1 MLAVFV
7 EGLLKGV
14 RRGYDME
21 FIQRNVVNNP
31 TTRIPN
37 SSVRP
42 SVTKICVQWILG
54 TFLHSRWKMWGDG
67 TLQCSRCVGHMA
79 WAPEGREGR
88 EAGPKGRNLEV
99 GARRAPRL
107 LVWIED
113 HQIKAC
119 KMKAPK
125 NYYLHNEFNS
135 RVYKLFTGTLEQL
148 FVFFSC
154 WSRVC
159 RLIRVSW
166 RRLF

>member
-1 MLAVFV
+1 MNLWKSSGGSFP
-7 EGLLKGV
+7 
-14 RRGYDME
+14 
-21 FIQRNVVNNP
+21 IQKRHIAKLRIYL
-31 TTRIPN
+31 TRKRQP
-37 SSVRP
+37 VHWP
-42 SVTKICVQWILG
+42 WHLWTC
-54 TFLHSRWKMWGDG
+54 LHSLWKMWGDG
-67 TLQCSRCVGHMA
+67 TLQCSCCVGHMA
-79 WAPEGREGR
+79 WAPKGREGR

-159 RLIRVSW
+159 RLIRVRLRFCHW